1 MTVIQGGPKPVV
13 AVLPT
18 EALGRLE
25 FRRKEE
31 FTPKTVPEGEAA
43 ARYTAD
49 KQAAR
54 DTPRGKTVDIKA

>member
-1 MTVIQGGPKPVV
+1 MV